1 MRMMRDQENMSPMM
15 AQADKGLESRLATAE
30 AKNEAHKKERDALK
44 KELADLKDAGNP
56 IDWVDVYIHA
66 KLMIIDDTFMTVGS
80 ANINSRS
87 METDSELN
95 IIHANY
101 LISHPARKAL
111 WEMHTKS
118 RSGGEVMGKD
128 GRYDAYINWK
138 KLIADN
144 KTARNYWR
152 QPVASLVEFFSGT
165 ESRSDLD

>member
-1 MRMMRDQENMSPMM
+1 ME
-15 AQADKGLESRLATAE
+15 
-30 AKNEAHKKERDALK
+30 
-44 KELADLKDAGNP
+44 DAGNP

-118 RSGGEVMGKD
+118 RSGGEVMGKK
-128 GRYDAYINWK
+128 GMTDAYDNWDKLK
-138 KLIADN
+138 KDN
-144 KTARNYWR
+144 KTARKDKH